1 MSTKSRVP
9 SAARRG
15 RAPGGVHTKLAD
27 FSHTTLIAL
36 CCDDVV
42 TPDDGNL
49 LVVDDELFLRE
60 AVATSLRFLGFEVTA
75 AENGTDALRLARNRP
90 FDLLIL
96 DVMLPD
102 VDGFEIVRRLRR
114 DGNQV
119 PVIFLTAKD
128 TQDDKVTGLT
138 IGGDDYMTK
147 PFGLEELAARVRT
160 VLRRTR
166 PAAAEPVLSF
176 ADLTLDQDT
185 YEVRRGGRLI
195 ELSPT
200 EFRLLRYFMLN
211 PGRVLTRAQLLDH
224 VWDYDFGGSSTVVS
238 TYVTYLRRKLA
249 SDGPELIHT
258 QRAVGYCLRL
268 PRPGDE
274 ASPEEV
280 RPAGPAS
287 GDRREVRAAGEA
299 KGDDKKVSAVQ
310 ASPDESQASS
320 DES

>member
-1 MSTKSRVP
+1 MSTQR
-9 SAARRG
+9 AAPPR
-15 RAPGGVHTKLAD
+15 GGVHTKLAD
-27 FSHTTLIAL
+27 FSRALLTAL
-36 CCDDVV
+36 CCDDVM
-42 TPDDGNL
+42 TPDGGSL
-49 LVVDDELFLRE
+49 LVVDDESFLRE
-60 AVATSLRFLGFEVTA
+60 AVAASLRFLGFDVIA

-102 VDGFEIVRRLRR
+102 IDGFEIVRRLRR
-114 DGNQV
+114 DGNSV

-128 TQDDKVTGLT
+128 TQDDKVAGLT
-138 IGGDDYMTK
+138 LGGDDYMTK

-238 TYVTYLRRKLA
+238 TYVTYLRRKLV

-274 ASPEEV
+274 AGPGEV
-280 RPAGPAS
+280 
-287 GDRREVRAAGEA
+287 
-299 KGDDKKVSAVQ
+299 
-310 ASPDESQASS
+310 SPDESQARS